1 MNKSKVVVIGAG
13 PAGFTAALYAARAAF
28 EVIVLAGPQPGGQLT
43 TTTLVENFPGFPD
56 GILGPE
62 LMSNM
67 QKQAEK
73 FGAKIVYETA
83 ISIATDSRPF
93 VVTGDAATYTADAII
108 VATGASARYLG
119 IPNEMRFVG
128 RGYHT
133 CATCDGFFYRN
144 KQVIVVGGG
153 DSAMEEAHHLANM
166 ASSVLLIHRRDSF
179 RASKIMQDRIL
190 HDPKI
195 TVMWNSQIVDLI
207 GEKKVEKVVV
217 EDVISHEKKEL
228 PIDGVFV
235 AIGNDPNTAFLE
247 GKLNMLANGYLV
259 PKERSMSNIP
269 GIFVAG
275 DVEDF
280 TYRQA
285 ITAAGDGCRA
295 ALDCEK
301 WLAQKGVERGLSTAL
316 EREVQVER

>member
-1 MNKSKVVVIGAG
+1 MNKPKVLIIGAG

-28 EVIVLAGPQPGGQLT
+28 DVTLLAGPQPGGQLT

-62 LMSNM
+62 LMANM

-73 FGAKIVYETA
+73 FGAKIIYETA
-83 ISIATDSRPF
+83 MSIEMEKRPF
-93 VVTGDAATYTADAII
+93 VVTSDVTTYTVDAVII
-108 VATGASARYLG
+108 ATGASARYLG
-119 IPNEMRFVG
+119 VPNEMRYVG

-144 KQVIVVGGG
+144 KNVIVVGGG
-153 DSAMEEAHHLANM
+153 DSAMEEAHHLAKM
-166 ASSVLLIHRRDSF
+166 ADSVLLIHRRDTF
-179 RASKIMQDRIL
+179 RASKIMQDRVL

-195 TVMWNSQIVDLI
+195 TVLWNSQIVEFI

-217 EDVISHEKKEL
+217 EDVNSHERKEL
-228 PIDGVFV
+228 EINGVFV
-235 AIGNDPNTAFLE
+235 AIGNDPNTAFVK
-247 GKLNMLANGYLV
+247 GKLDMLDNGYLV
-259 PKERSMSNIP
+259 PKERSMSNVP

-285 ITAAGDGCRA
+285 ITAAADGCRA

-301 WLAQKGVERGLSTAL
+301 WLAQKIG
-316 EREVQVER
+316 